1 MAVESADNRGRSRP
15 PMTPT
20 MPPNTGAVGVRV
32 NPPAQS
38 QEKSH
43 VIHDS
48 ASTPP
53 IRVPVSD
60 VALRRILA

>member
-1 MAVESADNRGRSRP
+1 
-15 PMTPT
+15 
-20 MPPNTGAVGVRV
+20 V